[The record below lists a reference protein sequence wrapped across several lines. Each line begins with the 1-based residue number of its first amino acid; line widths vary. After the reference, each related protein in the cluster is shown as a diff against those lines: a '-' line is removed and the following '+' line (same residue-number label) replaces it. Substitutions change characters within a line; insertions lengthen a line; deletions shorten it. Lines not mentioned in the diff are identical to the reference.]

1 MMDYIGYNHSNP
13 DVCRFCHPP
22 DRSRI
27 LFESK
32 HFYVMLSL
40 GPISEGYLL
49 INSKLHFDCCG
60 TFVDEI
66 AQEFDQVVTEVQRIQ
81 IQVYGQCI
89 FFEHGRAG
97 SCLQYSEPST
107 HCFHAHMHCVP
118 ISININRHIAN
129 TQNPIYLQSFKQF
142 REVYQKNKNPY
153 LFVSDDEMKIHFI
166 KSDIR
171 KQYLRY
177 LVSAELGRGELW
189 DWVTYQ
195 RWDVISTARNKLQP
209 YFDLL

>member
-1 MMDYIGYNHSNP
+1 MDYNKYNHSNA
-13 DVCRFCHPP
+13 DFCRFCHPP
-22 DRSRI
+22 DKSRI
-27 LFESK
+27 LFETK

-40 GPISEGYLL
+40 GPIAEGYLL

-60 TFVDEI
+60 AFLGDV
-66 AQEFDQVVTEVQRIQ
+66 AKEFDQVVTEVQKIQ
-81 IQVYGQCI
+81 IQVYGECI

-118 ISININRHIAN
+118 ISVNLNDKISN
-129 TQNPIYLQSFKQF
+129 TQNPIYLSSFQHF
-142 REVYQKNKNPY
+142 REVYQKNENPY
-153 LFVSDDEMKIHFI
+153 LFVSDAEMKIHFI
-166 KSDIR
+166 KADIR

-177 LVSAELGRGELW
+177 LLSTQLGSEELW
-189 DWVTYQ
+189 DWVSYQ
-195 RWDVISTARNKLQP
+195 RWDIINMAQQKLRP